1 MLYHTDQTRLF
12 FNGEFRKVT
21 EFRISPYNQTLH
33 YGYGVF
39 EGIRAYNTKDG
50 PHLFKVRRHFERLMA
65 SAEKLEIRVPYS
77 VLDLINFAYELVA
90 ENHMKEAYIR
100 PLVFMDDNMTL
111 RHDNDTDGVNVMM
124 TCWKWNSYFNGNNH
138 LRLLVSSFRRPH
150 PRSVHIDTKVAGH
163 YVNSILATREA
174 VSKGYDDAIM
184 LDVDGYV
191 AQGPG
196 ASVFFEKNGRLY
208 TAPPGNVFP
217 SITRITLIEIARAM
231 GIEVVEKQFGAEDIL
246 TVDGAFFAGTATEV
260 AGIAN
265 INGHDLHLEWEDT
278 IGYLLYSKY
287 KKIVT
292 GKDTS
297 FLEYF

>member
-1 MLYHTDQTRLF
+1 MLYHTDKTKVF
-12 FNGEFRKVT
+12 FNGEFRKVSD
-21 EFRISPYNQTLH
+21 FAISPFNQTLH

-39 EGIRAYNTKDG
+39 DGIRAYKTQDG
-50 PHLFKVRRHFERLMA
+50 PHLFKVRRHFERLVH
-65 SAEKLEIRVPYS
+65 SAEKMEIDIPYTAKE
-77 VLDLINFAYELVA
+77 LIDFAYDLIH
-90 ENHMKEAYIR
+90 ENHMKAAYIR
-100 PLVFMDDNMTL
+100 PLIFMDKNMTL
-111 RHDNDTDGVNVMM
+111 RHDPKEHTMNVMM
-124 TCWKWNSYFNGNNH
+124 TCWKWNRYFDTNH
-138 LRLLVSSFRRPH
+138 LNLHISSFRRPH
-150 PRSVHIDTKVAGH
+150 PKSVHIDTKVTGH

-174 VSKGYDDAIM
+174 VRKGYDDAIM

-196 ASVFFEKNGRLY
+196 ASVFFENNGRLY
-208 TAPPGNVFP
+208 TAPQKNVFP
-217 SITRITLIEIARAM
+217 GITRQTLIEVARAM
-231 GIEVVEKQFGAEDIL
+231 GIEVVEKEFGPEDIL

-260 AGIAN
+260 AGIAS
-265 INGHDLHLEWEDT
+265 INGHKMKLDWEDT